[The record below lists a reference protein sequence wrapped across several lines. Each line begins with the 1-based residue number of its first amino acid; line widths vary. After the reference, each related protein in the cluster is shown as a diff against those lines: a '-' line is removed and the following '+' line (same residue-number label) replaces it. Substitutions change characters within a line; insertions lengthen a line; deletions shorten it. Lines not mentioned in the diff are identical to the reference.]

1 MERRYALIASWRL
14 FMATAVHAP
23 HSAAYAPSKKS
34 AARQMR
40 RRERLKMSLP
50 VEVRPFDARFMD
62 IADVGEVTDFTRDG
76 LYFATC
82 MPHYFVGMRLLV
94 TFPFG
99 KKISAHK
106 KFLGTIVRMEER
118 PDAAMGIAVR
128 FLL

>member
-1 MERRYALIASWRL
+1 
-14 FMATAVHAP
+14 MATAVHTP
-23 HSAAYAPSKKS
+23 HSAACSPARRKS
-34 AARQMR
+34 AHESR

-62 IADVGEVTDFTRDG
+62 IADVGEVVDFTRDG

-82 MPHYFVGMRLLV
+82 MPHYFVSMRLLV

-99 KKISAHK
+99 KRISAHK
-106 KFLGTIVRMEER
+106 KFLGTIVRMEDR
-118 PDAAMGIAVR
+118 PDGSMGVAVR

>member
-1 MERRYALIASWRL
+1 
-14 FMATAVHAP
+14 MATAVHTP
-23 HSAAYAPSKKS
+23 HSAAYAPHKKS
-34 AARQMR
+34 AAREAR

-99 KKISAHK
+99 EKISAHK

-118 PDAAMGIAVR
+118 PDGATGIAVR